1 MDAIIAF
8 QEMQDVLEA
17 IEDVAD
23 VLDGYDVA
31 LPKAEYD
38 YQTKKR
44 EVTERLRGQEPATTL
59 RDTVRGIPEVAEL
72 RRVRDELNY
81 KRQTARQE
89 HTRLMGK
96 MYVLRDQINREW
108 NRPSNMA

>member
-1 MDAIIAF
+1 MEGILAF
-8 QEMQDVLEA
+8 QELQDVLEA
-17 IEDVAD
+17 LEDISD
-23 VLDGYDVA
+23 VLDAYDVA

-38 YQTKKR
+38 YQVKKR
-44 EVTERLRGQEPATTL
+44 EVTERLRGNEPATTL

-89 HTRLMGK
+89 HTRLLGR
-96 MYVLRDQINREW
+96 MYILRDQINREW